1 MLKKTKLNNPN
12 IQTNS
17 IVLMYHLIYLTRHN
31 ISILTRQNKNQ
42 PLLIP
47 INIAPLTME
56 NVYDLTSLY

>member
-17 IVLMYHLIYLTRHN
+17 IVLIYHLIYLTSHN
-31 ISILTRQNKNQ
+31 ISILARQNKNQ